1 MAIECF
7 NLYEHHIT
15 WVKTQPRGS
24 RSKMIRRCID
34 FYIRHGQV
42 MDSRDILQNLV
53 LEQSDQITALERV
66 RQVGGWRL
74 LLAFLCGYILPH
86 TLNLLEHALFG

>member
-1 MAIECF
+1 M
-7 NLYEHHIT
+7 
-15 WVKTQPRGS
+15 V
-24 RSKMIRRCID
+24 RRCID

-53 LEQSDQITALERV
+53 LEQSDQISMLKRV

-74 LLAFLCGYILPH
+74 LFAFLSGYVLSH
-86 TLNLLEHALFG
+86 ALNLLEDALFG